1 MLFYFQV
8 ASWLRDDEVTE
19 LTIATAVI
27 EYTTA
32 EHVLL
37 DDLMVELNINIPSI
51 NPSRVSYVTN
61 TTGMFSLTDLQPNA
75 VLTYNL
81 QVVSEDMS
89 SFITIGMTHTS
100 SSFTVSP
107 APSTSLS
114 TTITSS
120 TTPSSGIMF
129 LDMSVMSTCIIN

>member
-1 MLFYFQV
+1 
-8 ASWLRDDEVTE
+8 
-19 LTIATAVI
+19 
-27 EYTTA
+27 
-32 EHVLL
+32 
-37 DDLMVELNINIPSI
+37 MVELNINIPSI
-51 NPSRVSYVTN
+51 NPTRVSYVTN

-89 SFITIGMTHTS
+89 SFITIGMTRTS

-107 APSTSLS
+107 APCTNVFTVTTSL
-114 TTITSS
+114 

>member
-1 MLFYFQV
+1 MLFLFQV

-19 LTIATAVI
+19 LTNTTAVI

-32 EHVLL
+32 ERVLL
-37 DDLMVELNINIPSI
+37 DVDDLMVELNINIPSI

-61 TTGMFSLTDLQPNA
+61 TMGMFSLTDLQPNA

-89 SFITIGMTHTS
+89 SFITIGMTRTS
-100 SSFTVSP
+100 SSFTVSSV
-107 APSTSLS
+107 PSTTSSSATSTDLSLS
-114 TTITSS
+114 MFPT
-120 TTPSSGIMF
+120 GIRF
-129 LDMSVMSTCIIN
+129 CR